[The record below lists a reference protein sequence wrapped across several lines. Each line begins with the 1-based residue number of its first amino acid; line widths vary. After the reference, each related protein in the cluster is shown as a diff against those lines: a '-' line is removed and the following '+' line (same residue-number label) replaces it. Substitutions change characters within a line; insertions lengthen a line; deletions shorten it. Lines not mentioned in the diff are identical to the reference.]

1 MEQERMMTGEPEA
14 GREPSAGTGGPRLHG
29 ELLAASLL
37 ALLRGWNAYGYQLA
51 QRLRAAGLPF
61 FDQTTVYRTLRQ
73 LEKSGLVSSFWD
85 TSASGPARRRYALTQ
100 AGEAF
105 LAAWLET
112 LQRYQQFL
120 QALWGIAPPSAGEQ
134 AGRRPAQA
142 QPEHRGEDHP
152 A

>member
-1 MEQERMMTGEPEA
+1 MAGETGAE
-14 GREPSAGTGGPRLHG
+14 REPTGGTGAPRLHG

-37 ALLRGWNAYGYQLA
+37 ALLRDWNAYGYQLA
-51 QRLRAAGLPF
+51 QRLRAAGLPL

-105 LAAWLET
+105 LTAWLET

-120 QALWGIAPPSAGEQ
+120 QALWGLAPPAAGERA
-134 AGRRPAQA
+134 AGPGAERDERQGGT
-142 QPEHRGEDHP
+142 HSS
-152 A
+152 

>member
-1 MEQERMMTGEPEA
+1 MDEPTGERQPAQGA
-14 GREPSAGTGGPRLHG
+14 GAPRLHG

-51 QRLRAAGLPF
+51 QRLRAAGLPL
-61 FDQTTVYRTLRQ
+61 FDQATVYRTLRQ
-73 LEKSGLVSSFWD
+73 LERSGLVSSFWD

-105 LAAWLET
+105 LAAWLDT

-120 QALWGIAPPSAGEQ
+120 QALWGIVPPSAGER
-134 AGRRPAQA
+134 AGGPASPEQDERQGGTRPF
-142 QPEHRGEDHP
+142 
-152 A
+152 